1 MSALQASAQLAPLPV
16 WERFFFDGD
25 RLRAEVS
32 LFGAAFVGDLQSSEL
47 AAGCAQILRSHGISL
62 DHEPRNAFAA
72 FQERQPE
79 PLTSYGGLAAVSSCC
94 RSA

>member
-32 LFGAAFVGDLQSSEL
+32 LFVAAFVGDLSLLSWLQVVPRYCAAMAFLWTMSL
-47 AAGCAQILRSHGISL
+47 AMLSLPFRSVNQNPYFL
-62 DHEPRNAFAA
+62 
-72 FQERQPE
+72 
-79 PLTSYGGLAAVSSCC
+79 
-94 RSA
+94 